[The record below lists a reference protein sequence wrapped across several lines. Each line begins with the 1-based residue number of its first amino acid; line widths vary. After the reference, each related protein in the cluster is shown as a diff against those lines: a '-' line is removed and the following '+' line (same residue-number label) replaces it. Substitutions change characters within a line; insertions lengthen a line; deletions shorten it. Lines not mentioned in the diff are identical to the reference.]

1 MSTYSVPGKQQPQK
15 IVKCAHADHINTLGG
30 FGAERPRE
38 SAKRVHQVLR
48 SYELVDFLVQ
58 ECDEEASKFPAFCLR
73 SLLRSQRINVPNKII
88 IGPKLKELRWFVR
101 TLGPIQTLRQY
112 FPKSLNV

>member
-48 SYELVDFLVQ
+48 SYELVHFLVQ
-58 ECDEEASKFPAFCLR
+58 DRDEEASKFPAFCFRL
-73 SLLRSQRINVPNKII
+73 LLRCQRTNVPNEII
-88 IGPKLKELRWFVR
+88 IGAELKELRRFVR
-101 TLGPIQTLRQY
+101 TLGPIRTLG
-112 FPKSLNV
+112 